1 MWAPGEGSA
10 FWGVRGIS
18 TTGRT
23 QHLAGWEVLA
33 PERAQLLGG
42 RGQRGEAFSSKMER
56 QRAEFMQNEKKTQE
70 FQRLASD
77 FVSNLAVPSSKFS

>member
-1 MWAPGEGSA
+1 MA
-10 FWGVRGIS
+10 
-18 TTGRT
+18 GR
-23 QHLAGWEVLA
+23 EVLA
-33 PERAQLLGG
+33 PERAQLLWG

>member
-1 MWAPGEGSA
+1 MGGRELSAPGEGSA

-42 RGQRGEAFSSKMER
+42 RGREGGSFFIKDGAAKGR
-56 QRAEFMQNEKKTQE
+56 VHAK
-70 FQRLASD
+70 
-77 FVSNLAVPSSKFS
+77 